1 VPFERLTSS
10 GAFRYSRREKGGAVL
25 SGFSSCAPH
34 SDSAH
39 EFINYSHRREVAA
52 AFINDSG
59 FNSPNRF
66 AASRVGRWTPAEPAI
81 FPPPAL
87 LARCEFRRDIG
98 RIVARYDRY
107 WTEIRAR

>member
-1 VPFERLTSS
+1 LTSS

-34 SDSAH
+34 RDSAH
-39 EFINYSHRREVAA
+39 EFINYSHRPEVAA

-66 AASRVGRWTPAEPAI
+66 AASRVERWIPAEPAI
-81 FPPPAL
+81 FPPAL
-87 LARCEFRRDIG
+87 LTRCEFRRNIG
-98 RIVARYDRY
+98 RIVALYDRH
-107 WTEIRAR
+107 WTEIKAR